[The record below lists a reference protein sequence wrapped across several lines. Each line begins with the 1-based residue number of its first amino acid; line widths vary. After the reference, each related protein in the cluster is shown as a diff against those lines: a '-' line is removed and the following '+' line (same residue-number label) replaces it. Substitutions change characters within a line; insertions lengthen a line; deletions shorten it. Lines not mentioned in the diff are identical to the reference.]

1 MRPTDE
7 DQSGSRRPNL
17 MSSTR
22 RTASETNI
30 LAMLD
35 RHESGGPGRRLLR
48 GLRGV
53 PAMAWYGA
61 AGVLVV
67 ALVGS
72 LAWLA
77 RDSGPPSSA
86 DSGLAGV
93 TPSRPAPM
101 AGAAATPPVPAS
113 AATTAAATAAS
124 EVVADANAGRDRPPA
139 AAGAT
144 IVDLAPAQPAQSTEP
159 ADPAP
164 APRALPP
171 QEHAGRI
178 LPRDVQHDPRHER
191 ERLASAPKPAPRTAA
206 GRPPSAA
213 RSQAAAHAEA
223 RSRRAAA
230 RQQAP
235 AADDTDVALIT
246 AIIQHASK
254 RQEAE
259 EEGRKP

>member
-17 MSSTR
+17 MSPTR

-35 RHESGGPGRRLLR
+35 RHQSGGRGRRLLR

-53 PAMAWYGA
+53 PAMVWYGT
-61 AGVLVV
+61 AGLLVLG
-67 ALVGS
+67 LVGS

-77 RDSGPPSSA
+77 RDGA
-86 DSGLAGV
+86 
-93 TPSRPAPM
+93 TPAP
-101 AGAAATPPVPAS
+101 AGS
-113 AATTAAATAAS
+113 ALAATAAPGAPVAAS
-124 EVVADANAGRDRPPA
+124 LPLNAPAAISADAAAEVVSEADAGLAGPPP

-144 IVDLAPAQPAQSTEP
+144 IVDLAPAEP
-159 ADPAP
+159 SPPVQTAAALPV
-164 APRALPP
+164 LPP

-178 LPRDVQHDPRHER
+178 LPRDGRPALEHER
-191 ERLASAPKPAPRTAA
+191 QRLATVQKTPRGEGSKAPA
-206 GRPPSAA
+206 AA
-213 RSQAAAHAEA
+213 RAQAQAHAEA
-223 RSRRAAA
+223 RARRTAVAA
-230 RQQAP
+230 RQTP
-235 AADDTDVALIT
+235 AAVDTDVALIT

-259 EEGRKP
+259 EAARKP